1 MHLLVLDFILAILA
15 GIALVCFVYHTLKF
29 FSSEMKFD
37 LLRDEFLTRPDTGH
51 TDEAAKRELEQR
63 ELEQRELELE
73 SRIFQE
79 GERSRSKILPL
90 LILLTVLALAAGVTA
105 NLYEKSDHFIESKA
119 RTYIRIQNKA
129 YEIRLEENALYWESF
144 KNLQKNEDLQENS
157 AAPAEE

>member
-37 LLRDEFLTRPDTGH
+37 LHRDEFLLTHPDTGH

-63 ELEQRELELE
+63 ELELE
-73 SRIFQE
+73 SRIFKE

-90 LILLTVLALAAGVTA
+90 LILLTILALAAGVTA
-105 NLYEKSDHFIESKA
+105 NLYKKSDHFIESKA
-119 RTYIRIQNKA
+119 RTYIRIQDKA
-129 YEIRLEENALYWESF
+129 YEIRLKEDALYWESF
-144 KNLQKNEDLQENS
+144 KNLQKFEDLQENP

>member
-1 MHLLVLDFILAILA
+1 MHLLVLYYILAILA
-15 GIALVCFVYHTLKF
+15 GITLVCFFYHTLKF
-29 FSSEMKFD
+29 FSSIQT
-37 LLRDEFLTRPDTGH
+37 LLDTEHMDET
-51 TDEAAKRELEQR
+51 AKR

-105 NLYEKSDHFIESKA
+105 NLYEKSNHFIESKA
-119 RTYIRIQNKA
+119 RTYIRIQDKA
-129 YEIRLEENALYWESF
+129 YEIRLKDDALYWESF
-144 KNLQKNEDLQENS
+144 KNLQKNEDLQEHP

>member
-63 ELEQRELELE
+63 ELELE

-90 LILLTVLALAAGVTA
+90 LILLTVLALAAGVTRY
-105 NLYEKSDHFIESKA
+105 LYEKSDHFIESKA
-119 RTYIRIQNKA
+119 RTYIRIQDKA
-129 YEIRLEENALYWESF
+129 YEIRHHEDALFWESF
-144 KNLQKNEDLQENS
+144 KNLQKKKDLQENS